1 LSPKTGKLKEQ
12 ISDTIYGQVKLFDP
26 HATRVKN
33 PFRQI
38 EYGLFFI
45 MFSMIFCMSDW
56 DFTSL
61 SPSLVR
67 PVPWIPSFIVL
78 FFQSFFWSSQ
88 KYITM

>member
-1 LSPKTGKLKEQ
+1 MR
-12 ISDTIYGQVKLFDP
+12 IFDLR
-26 HATRVKN
+26 ATQVKN

-38 EYGLFFI
+38 EYELFFM
-45 MFSMIFCMSDW
+45 MFFMNSCMSDW

-61 SPSLVR
+61 SPSPVR

-88 KYITM
+88 KYIAM